1 MKPFREAVKRGVDIL
16 ACLALVPV
24 ALPLCVMLFVAIIID
39 TPGAPLFVQL
49 RVGRGGSSFRM
60 LKLRTMLAATDD
72 LPSHHVCATRIT
84 RVGKV
89 LRTLKLDELPQL
101 LNVLSG
107 AMSLVGPRPCL
118 LTQAEVIAARREMG
132 VLGYRPG
139 ITGPAQLAGVDMSQ
153 PERMARIEADYFSR
167 ANIWSDLRVLV
178 ATIVGGGSGDAA
190 LKRQ

>member
-1 MKPFREAVKRGVDIL
+1 VKPFREAVKRGMDIL

-24 ALPLCVMLFVAIIID
+24 ALPLCAIFFLVIIME
-39 TPGAPLFVQL
+39 TPGAPLFVQP
-49 RVGRGGSSFRM
+49 RVGRDGSTFHM
-60 LKLRTMLAATDD
+60 FKLRTMLAETDD
-72 LPSHHVCATRIT
+72 LPSHHVCTTRIT

-118 LTQAEVIAARREMG
+118 VTQIEVINARRK
-132 VLGYRPG
+132 LGMLAYRPG
-139 ITGPAQLAGVDMSQ
+139 ITGPAQIAGVDMSQ
-153 PERMARIEADYFSR
+153 PERMARIEADYFLR

-178 ATIVGGGSGDAA
+178 ATIAGRGSGDAA
-190 LKRQ
+190 IKRL